1 MFWCFLFFCP
11 HVGSVKNTPLFS
23 WAVGYGL
30 VDFWAVFFFIIIIC
44 RLTVK
49 LDHISKRKEPLY
61 TVMVSAAFYFS
72 LIVTEQNATLVL
84 H

>member
-30 VDFWAVFFFIIIIC
+30 VDFWAVFFKIIIIC

-61 TVMVSAAFYFS
+61 TVMVSAAFCFS
-72 LIVTEQNATLVL
+72 MIVTEQNATLVL

>member
-1 MFWCFLFFCP
+1 MFFYAPMWVQLRA
-11 HVGSVKNTPLFS
+11 PLFS

-30 VDFWAVFFFIIIIC
+30 VDFWAVLKKKIIIIC

>member
-30 VDFWAVFFFIIIIC
+30 VDFWAVFFF
-44 RLTVK
+44 K
-49 LDHISKRKEPLY
+49 LLLFAD
-61 TVMVSAAFYFS
+61 
-72 LIVTEQNATLVL
+72 
-84 H
+84 

>member
-30 VDFWAVFFFIIIIC
+30 VDFWAVFFIIIIIC

-61 TVMVSAAFYFS
+61 TVMVGAAFCFS
-72 LIVTEQNATLVL
+72 MIVTEQNATLVL

>member
-1 MFWCFLFFCP
+1 MFFCP

-30 VDFWAVFFFIIIIC
+30 VDFWAVFFKIIIIC

-72 LIVTEQNATLVL
+72 LIVTEQNTTLVL